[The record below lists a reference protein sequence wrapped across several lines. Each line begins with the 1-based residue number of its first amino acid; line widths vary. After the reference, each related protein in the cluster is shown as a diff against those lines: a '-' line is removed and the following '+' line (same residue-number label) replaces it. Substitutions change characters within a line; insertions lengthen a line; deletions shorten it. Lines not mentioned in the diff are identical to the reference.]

1 MGVVWWSAGVFR
13 LAISQKAVH
22 NVELFPAHCFQ
33 CVGKPR
39 NEGQEAPRFRQTG
52 IMSRGIHPGLI
63 RSIPG
68 LRQIGVAS
76 AVLQSGWVGQPAC
89 LVFFQGCRRKG
100 PGHRQRHWIR
110 GVMRVKPCG
119 LSLF

>member
-52 IMSRGIHPGLI
+52 KMSRDTRPGLI
-63 RSIPG
+63 RILPGCAGSESRQQFSSLGGSGNRPALCFFRDVVAG
-68 LRQIGVAS
+68 LRPVVGGIGF
-76 AVLQSGWVGQPAC
+76 VGSCA
-89 LVFFQGCRRKG
+89 
-100 PGHRQRHWIR
+100 
-110 GVMRVKPCG
+110 
-119 LSLF
+119 